1 MDFDAEESE
10 KNKYVYSL
18 YIWDKT
24 NEYIY
29 LTLDINTKVKDV
41 ITGEYSIEAGNMTT
55 ESFFQYGED
64 YADYSYATEGQMVIN
79 EENGVYTISGYIT
92 CENLNTYNFSY
103 SGRLMGDEEM
113 GIEDVQSDKAQ
124 RTKILRGS
132 RIIIVREG
140 RTYDVQGREMKD

>member
-1 MDFDAEESE
+1 
-10 KNKYVYSL
+10 
-18 YIWDKT
+18 
-24 NEYIY
+24 
-29 LTLDINTKVKDV
+29 
-41 ITGEYSIEAGNMTT
+41 MTT

-124 RTKILRGS
+124 RTKILHGS